1 MVQAFR
7 RADSFYE
14 SARLKLRGLEP
25 KAQYIITDLDENNPQ
40 EIAGSELMENGLVI
54 NISDCPGAVV
64 ITYKKI
70 GMVHKYG
77 I

>member
-1 MVQAFR
+1 MIQAFR

-14 SARLKLRGLEP
+14 SARLKLRGLDPEV
-25 KAQYIITDLDENNPQ
+25 QYIVTDLDENKPQ
-40 EIAGSELMENGLVI
+40 EMTGSELIEKGLVI
-54 NISDCPGAVV
+54 TILDCPGAVI

-70 GMVHKYG
+70 

>member
-1 MVQAFR
+1 MIQAFR

-14 SARLKLRGLEP
+14 SARLKLRELDPE
-25 KAQYIITDLDENNPQ
+25 AQYIVTNLDENKPQ
-40 EIAGSELMENGLVI
+40 EMTGSEPIEKGLVI
-54 NISDCPGAVV
+54 TILDCPGAVI

-70 GMVHKYG
+70 